1 MKLLKR
7 NQIII
12 YIFVLMLM
20 TAGYLNFT
28 ANTKNKV
35 NLAESL
41 ETSMKLESSDDMQ
54 IADIG
59 DATLV
64 SSEDVIASDDSLKKE
79 KEKEDKEEKIE
90 ENIETKTEENK
101 NENVSED
108 EVDIK
113 TGNMKEGYEELNT
126 EANAKITAN
135 NEYFIK
141 SKLDREQMYSQII
154 ETYENILNSTN
165 SSETQKQSASEEIRK
180 INETRNKIMICENL
194 ISLKGFENNVIFVND
209 KSINVIVSSD
219 KLEKEETAQIQ
230 NIISRE
236 ITTEV
241 ENIHITNK

>member
-1 MKLLKR
+1 MKLLKK

-41 ETSMKLESSDDMQ
+41 ETSIKLESSDDMQ

-64 SSEDVIASDDSLKKE
+64 SSDNVITSKESLNKE
-79 KEKEDKEEKIE
+79 KEIADNKETEKIE
-90 ENIETKTEENK
+90 ENIQTKTEEDK
-101 NENVSED
+101 
-108 EVDIK
+108 
-113 TGNMKEGYEELNT
+113 KEEYEELNK
-126 EANAKITAN
+126 EVNAKIITN

-141 SKLDREQMYSQII
+141 SKLDREQMYSQMI

-209 KSINVIVSSD
+209 KSINIIVSSD
-219 KLEKEETAQIQ
+219 KLEQEETAQIQ

-236 ITTEV
+236 ITAEV